1 MKKIKE
7 VFIIKVIVVVIFGE
21 GEGIVLG
28 KEKVEV
34 FYGSRKNLFCIGRGG
49 G

>member
-7 VFIIKVIVVVIFGE
+7 VFTIKVTVVAPLGE

-28 KEKVEV
+28 KKVEA
-34 FYGSRKNLFCIGRGG
+34 FYGSSKNLSCIGRGG

>member
-7 VFIIKVIVVVIFGE
+7 VFTIKVTVVATLGE

-28 KEKVEV
+28 KEKVEA
-34 FYGSRKNLFCIGRGG
+34 FYGSRKNLSCIGRGG